1 MRLDQL
7 KPGIIARIVAID
19 NKEDIKEKIR
29 TNGIFEGEFVCIISR
44 WGSITC
50 KISPDR
56 LFSISYSIAR
66 HIKVI
71 PTRII

>member
-7 KPGIIARIVAID
+7 KPGVIARIVAID
-19 NKEDIKEKIR
+19 DIEDIKEKIC
-29 TNGIFEGEFVCIISR
+29 TKGVFEGEFVCILSK
-44 WGSITC
+44 WGSITF

-71 PTRII
+71 PTQII